1 MVCAAMIESPI
12 GLLRAE
18 ADENAV
24 TMLQFD
30 GVPTTAAVSNPVLD
44 KLRAELSEYFA
55 GRRNEFTVA
64 VNPAGT
70 HFQQRVWSELLRI
83 PFGKTISYHEL
94 AVRIGKP
101 TSDRA
106 VAQANGANPICI
118 LIPCH
123 RVIGKDGRLT
133 GYSAGLERKRFLLG
147 LEQGEAIDTKKFSL
161 EVQEC
166 SY

>member
-1 MVCAAMIESPI
+1 MIETPL
-12 GLLRAE
+12 GALRAE
-18 ADENAV
+18 ADDHGV
-24 TMLQFD
+24 TVLQFNA
-30 GVPTTAAVSNPVLD
+30 PPISTNATNRVLD
-44 KLRAELSEYFA
+44 QLRAELSEYFSGQRA
-55 GRRNEFTVA
+55 EFTVA

-70 HFQQRVWSELLRI
+70 EFQKRVWNELVRI

-94 AVRIGKP
+94 AERIGKP
-101 TSDRA
+101 TAGRA

-118 LIPCH
+118 LVPCH

-147 LEQGEAIDTKKFSL
+147 LEQGQTIDSASFTL

-166 SY
+166 SC